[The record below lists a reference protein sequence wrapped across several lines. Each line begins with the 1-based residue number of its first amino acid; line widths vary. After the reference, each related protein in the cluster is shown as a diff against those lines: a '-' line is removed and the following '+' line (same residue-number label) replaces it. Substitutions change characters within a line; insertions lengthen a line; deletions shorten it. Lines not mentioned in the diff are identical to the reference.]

1 MTQNFS
7 DQIAFFQL
15 AGDNR
20 SAFRSIA
27 KTIRRV
33 GPAALA
39 RFYARVRQTP
49 AAARYFPSE
58 QILEHAKDKQLQH
71 WLSLFSGSLDAAYI
85 ERARTIGVVHA
96 RIGLEPSLYFG
107 AYAQVLGELID
118 VMTRRTWYG
127 WLPGVRS
134 NARRNATLVRAAL
147 FDMDIAMTTVF
158 DSALGQVS
166 EAANSV
172 RTGAGEIAS
181 ASDDLARRTEQ
192 QAVAL
197 NQTAASVARVN
208 ETVTQTAASAAEM
221 AHAVERARKDAVEG
235 DTVVTAAVAAMGDIE
250 TSSQQISQI
259 VSLIDSIAFQTN
271 LLALNAGVEAARA
284 GDSGK
289 GFAVVANEVRALAQR
304 SADAARE
311 IKDLITASSGH
322 VESGAGLVRK
332 TGAALQSIVDQIGTI
347 AGYVHE
353 VGDATKVQAI
363 SVNEINAAV
372 NEIEEMTQHN
382 AAMVEQSNAA
392 SRSLSTEAETMV
404 ELVQRFNKDKD
415 GPPQASRPQRGGRP
429 QLARVA

>member
-1 MTQNFS
+1 MNFPPTTAAIEMSPMTQNFS

-33 GPAALA
+33 GPAALG
-39 RFYARVRQTP
+39 RFYARVRKTP
-49 AAARYFPSE
+49 AATRLFPLPE

-127 WLPGVRS
+127 WLAGRAQQRPAQRHAGPRRAVRHGYRHDDRIRQRT
-134 NARRNATLVRAAL
+134 RRFPAP
-147 FDMDIAMTTVF
+147 
-158 DSALGQVS
+158 
-166 EAANSV
+166 ANSV

-208 ETVTQTAASAAEM
+208 ETVLNRRERRRHGAGRRASAWRRDRRRQCR
-221 AHAVERARKDAVEG
+221 HRRRRRDGRYRDVL
-235 DTVVTAAVAAMGDIE
+235 
-250 TSSQQISQI
+250 QQIDQI

-284 GDSGK
+284 EDSGK

-304 SADAARE
+304 SADAARRSR
-311 IKDLITASSGH
+311 ISSPP
-322 VESGAGLVRK
+322 A
-332 TGAALQSIVDQIGTI
+332 
-347 AGYVHE
+347 
-353 VGDATKVQAI
+353 QAMFNRARGWCARPARR
-363 SVNEINAAV
+363 S
-372 NEIEEMTQHN
+372 
-382 AAMVEQSNAA
+382 
-392 SRSLSTEAETMV
+392 SRSSSRSGTSPAMSMKSAMPP
-404 ELVQRFNKDKD
+404 RFRRFRSMKSMLRSMK
-415 GPPQASRPQRGGRP
+415 SRK
-429 QLARVA
+429 